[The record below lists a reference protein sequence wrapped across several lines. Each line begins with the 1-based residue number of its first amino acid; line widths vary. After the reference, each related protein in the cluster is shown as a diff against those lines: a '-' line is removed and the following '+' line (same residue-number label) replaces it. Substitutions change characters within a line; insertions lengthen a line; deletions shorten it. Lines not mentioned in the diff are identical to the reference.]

1 MSIRTSHIKD
11 HTISVYQARYATSVL
26 ANYLDA
32 ATLQKSTKSYKT
44 TFQDDI
50 IFTKDYVSTSDEQV
64 EKLTMEFNIYY
75 KACTGSLIYLL
86 STREYLSFTLH
97 KLAKFSSNNGK
108 VNFDGLVY
116 LLIYIKIQ

>member
-116 LLIYIKIQ
+116 LLI